1 MQNFVTAGLAGM
13 ALLGLASKASAAT
26 ETFDFS
32 SSTVT
37 AQFTL
42 DVVGGQAL
50 SGTGSLTS
58 PYWSGA
64 DAMTLVTLSTP
75 DVHDLG
81 GGNLSFRFG
90 GGTDLIGDTTVP
102 IDGNGLVF
110 AVTGAPSALD
120 VGFNIWSNGG
130 GSYTGF
136 VAGNAP
142 TPGGAIIYYSD
153 NGSLSVAAAPE
164 ASTWAMMLIGFSGL
178 AFAATRKARK
188 GGIAAFA

>member
-1 MQNFVTAGLAGM
+1 MRNLVAGALAGV
-13 ALLGLASKASAAT
+13 ALLGLAAEASAAT
-26 ETFDFS
+26 ETFDFTS
-32 SSTVT
+32 PTIT

-42 DVVGGQAL
+42 DVVGGQAI
-50 SGTGSLTS
+50 SGTGTLTS
-58 PYWSGA
+58 PFWSGA
-64 DAMTLVTLSTP
+64 DALALVTLGTP

-90 GGTDLIGDTTVP
+90 GGTDLIGDTSVP
-102 IDGNGLVF
+102 IDGGGLVF

-136 VAGNAP
+136 IAGNAP
-142 TPGGAIIYYSD
+142 TPGAPIIYYSD
-153 NGSLSVAAAPE
+153 TGSLSVAAAPE